1 MTLASDAQSLALRDL
16 ENDLTSFHLVK
27 YGSRVDGFLATAK
40 NSGTHW
46 LRYMAS
52 HAIASHLDLAPPA
65 HSSGPDSDVFIGHPK
80 HAPVHPQA
88 PRIGSSH
95 NIPSRLIPG
104 LAKAGLIRLP
114 PTVVLVRH
122 PRQALLSY
130 YVKWREEYGLGSLSD
145 FLRRPAPGM
154 RKIDDAWWFIR
165 FFNGWG
171 EMAAA
176 LPDKVLAVRHEDL
189 QADPGG
195 QVRRVWAHWGVTLAD
210 SDVAA
215 AAAVA
220 GRDAVARTLD
230 PKYGE
235 TIVPD
240 AAKRDAVTFSAEDDA
255 HLAALFAGHLKS
267 DFGYGL
273 I

>member
-1 MTLASDAQSLALRDL
+1 MATDARRLAGRDL

-27 YGSRVDGFLATAK
+27 YGPRVDGFLATAK

-52 HAIASHLDLAPPA
+52 HAIAHHLDLPPPV
-65 HSSGPDSDVFIGHPK
+65 HSSGPDSDTFIGHPK
-80 HAPVHPQA
+80 HARVHAGA

-95 NIPSRLIPG
+95 NIPSRLIAP
-104 LAKAGLIRLP
+104 LARAGLVTLP
-114 PTVVLVRH
+114 PTVVLVSDI
-122 PRQALLSY
+122 RQALLSY
-130 YVKWREEYGLGSLSD
+130 YVKWAQDYRLGSLSD
-145 FLRRPAPGM
+145 FVARPAPGV

-165 FFNGWG
+165 FFNRWG
-171 EMAAA
+171 EMAQA
-176 LPDKVLAVRHEDL
+176 LPERIIIVRHEDL

-195 QVRRVWAHWGVTLAD
+195 QVRRVWAHWGVSLTDA
-210 SDVAA
+210 DVAA
-215 AAAVA
+215 AVAVA
-220 GRDAVARTLD
+220 GRDAVAATLD
-230 PKYGE
+230 PTHAE

-240 AAKRDAVTFSAEDDA
+240 AAKREAVKLSPDDEA
-255 HLAALFAGHLKS
+255 RLMDLFVQHLKF

>member
-1 MTLASDAQSLALRDL
+1 MATDAQRLAGRDL

-27 YGSRVDGFLATAK
+27 YGPRVDGFLATAK

-52 HAIASHLDLAPPA
+52 HAIARHLDLAPPA

-80 HAPVHPQA
+80 HARVHPQA

-95 NIPSRLIPG
+95 NIPSRLIAP
-104 LAKAGLIRLP
+104 LARAGLVRLP

-122 PRQALLSY
+122 MRQALLSY
-130 YVKWREEYGLGSLSD
+130 YVKWKDEYPLGTLAE
-145 FLRRPAPGM
+145 FLRRPAPGV
-154 RKIDDAWWFIR
+154 RKIDDVWWFIR
-165 FFNGWG
+165 FFNRWG
-171 EMAAA
+171 ELAAA
-176 LPDKVLAVRHEDL
+176 MPDRVIVVRHEDL
-189 QADPGG
+189 QRDPGG
-195 QVRRVWAHWGVTLAD
+195 EVARVWAHWGVTLSAAD
-210 SDVAA
+210 Q

-220 GRDAVARTLD
+220 VAGREAVAATLD
-230 PKYGE
+230 PRYGE

-240 AAKRDAVTFSAEDDA
+240 AEKREAVALSVEDEVY
-255 HLAALFAGHLKS
+255 LAGVLKQHLKH